1 MGITYFIAKF
11 LVGGALVCVFALVSE
26 TWTPKRFSGLFSA
39 APSVLT
45 AGLAVTLIAETASK
59 AALNAEGAAAGAIG
73 LVAFCLVATPLVRR
87 FKALRG
93 SLLAVVAWLVVA
105 MGAYGAL
112 TGVVGR

>member
-1 MGITYFIAKF
+1 MGIGYFIAKF
-11 LVGGALVCVFALVSE
+11 LVGGALVCTFALVSE
-26 TWTPKRFSGLFSA
+26 VCAPKRFSGLFSA

-45 AGLAVTLIAETASK
+45 AGLAVTLIAGTAAK
-59 AALNAEGAAAGAIG
+59 AALNAEGAAAGALG
-73 LVAFCLVATPLVRR
+73 LIAFCLVATPLVRR

-93 SLLAVVAWLVVA
+93 SLLAAALWLVVA